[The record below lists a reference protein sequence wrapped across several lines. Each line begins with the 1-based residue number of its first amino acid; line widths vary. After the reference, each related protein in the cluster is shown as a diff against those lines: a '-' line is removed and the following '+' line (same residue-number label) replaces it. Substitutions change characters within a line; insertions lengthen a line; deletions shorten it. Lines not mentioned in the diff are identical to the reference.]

1 MTLHGF
7 KSLDPFINHPAGL
20 NSTRNWRVKNRGTL
34 HCLQRA
40 SVAAAATDD
49 SRFFIEG
56 FCLEYRKPKAE
67 DDNGKQEIVSRTPIP
82 WFLTPHLG
90 SAMVPYRKILNAI
103 TVAVGTVRSTTATSW
118 RKLVCADQEV
128 ADQTR
133 LSQFART
140 LIT

>member
-7 KSLDPFINHPAGL
+7 KSLDPFINHTPGL
-20 NSTRNWRVKNRGTL
+20 NSARNQRVKNRGTL

-56 FCLEYRKPKAE
+56 LCLEYRKPKGE

-128 ADQTR
+128 ADQTC

-140 LIT
+140 LIP